1 MAAPALVLQ
10 TVYSELLERCASAAF
25 GDAFSSDGAFISK
38 AVKGRTYWYFQSS
51 SGGGR
56 KQKYVGPE
64 TPELLKQ
71 IAEHKEIRKD
81 EGERKQLVSTLIRS
95 FGMAR
100 PVPEIGEIVAALA
113 KAGVFRLRGVLVGT
127 IAYQT
132 YSGMLGVKL
141 PSPALQTGDVDI
153 AQFKTISIGVEDSTP
168 PVLDVLKEVDKTFRP
183 IPSLHKQKVATYEA
197 RSGLRVDFL
206 TPTEGRDT
214 DEPQLLPSFNTG
226 ALPLRFLDYLIHDPE
241 PAVVLHGSGI
251 YVSVPAPQRYAFHKL
266 IVSRRRTGA
275 SGKSDKDL
283 QQADAL
289 LRVLTKKRPYEIR
302 SAWEEA
308 IRRGSEWSKLI
319 FEGMTFLSSI
329 TRDMTLK
336 IVERQRN
343 LLPGADLTFNNPPP
357 RYDFSRDVLIFEGES
372 LGSKVQCEI
381 SRESL
386 DDYFKLRNA
395 SNETRVRKFLEKR
408 SVFENAARMKYLS
421 WPIEEAGS
429 VLVRTQ
435 DMPSLLHEMSTKSKA
450 GN

>member
-1 MAAPALVLQ
+1 MPAPPLVLQ
-10 TVYSELLERCASAAF
+10 TVYAELLERCASAAF
-25 GDAFSSDGAFISK
+25 GDAFCSDGAFISK

-51 SGGGR
+51 SGEGR
-56 KQKYVGPE
+56 TQKYVGPE

-71 IAEHKEIRKD
+71 ISEHKEARKD

-132 YSGMLGVKL
+132 YSGMLGIKL

-153 AQFKTISIGVEDSTP
+153 AQFKTISIGVEDNTP

-183 IPSLHKQKVATYEA
+183 VPSLHKQKVTTYEA

-206 TPTEGRDT
+206 TPNEGHDT
-214 DEPQLLPSFNTG
+214 DEPQPLPSFSTD
-226 ALPLRFLDYLIHDPE
+226 AQPLRFLDYLIHEPE

-266 IVSRRRTGA
+266 IISRRR
-275 SGKSDKDL
+275 SGGSAKSDKDV

-289 LRVLTKKRPYEIR
+289 LKALARKRPYETR
-302 SAWEEA
+302 SAWDEA
-308 IRRGSEWSKLI
+308 INRGSEWRKLMT
-319 FEGMTFLSSI
+319 EGMTLLTST
-329 TRDMTLK
+329 TRDITLK
-336 IVERQRN
+336 VVDARRN
-343 LLPGADLTFNNPPP
+343 LLPGADLTFSNPPP
-357 RYDFSRDVLIFEGES
+357 SYDFSRDVLIFEGAS

-381 SRESL
+381 SRETL
-386 DDYFKLRNA
+386 DDYFKLRSA
-395 SNETRVRKFLEKR
+395 SNETRVEKFLEKR
-408 SVFENAARMKYLS
+408 SIFEGTARIKYLT
-421 WPIEEAGS
+421 WPVEEPDT

-435 DMPSLLHEMSTKSKA
+435 DMPRLLHELSMKSKSSH
-450 GN
+450 